1 MAITGRDFE
10 LEEKRL
16 VEVLK
21 LLNDKLA
28 KMGTDIFRDED
39 KFKEFRRYTWD
50 NMRAMDAQELNQA
63 QVQSEFEANQIFMK
77 QDYFKKLYKIKDN
90 PYFASVVFEDE
101 DGERFSVYLG
111 LTYLKDDDYG
121 NIIYDW
127 RSPICSL
134 FYDYEVGPAAYSA
147 PAGSING
154 QLLRKRQYKIVDA
167 KLVSAFDNSIR

>member
-10 LEEKRL
+10 LEERRL
-16 VEVLK
+16 EEVIK
-21 LLNDKLA
+21 LLDDKLA
-28 KMGTDIFRDED
+28 SMGEDIFEDED
-39 KFKEFRRYTWD
+39 KFLEFRKYTWE

-63 QVQSEFEANQIFMK
+63 TVESEFEANKIFMK
-77 QDYFKKLYKIKDN
+77 QNYFKKLFRIKDN

-101 DGERFSVYLG
+101 DKERYSVYLG

-134 FYDYEVGPAAYSA
+134 FYDFEVGPCAYAA
-147 PAGSING
+147 PGGPVKGNLI
-154 QLLRKRQYKIVDA
+154 RYKGE
-167 KLVSAFDNSIR
+167 SC